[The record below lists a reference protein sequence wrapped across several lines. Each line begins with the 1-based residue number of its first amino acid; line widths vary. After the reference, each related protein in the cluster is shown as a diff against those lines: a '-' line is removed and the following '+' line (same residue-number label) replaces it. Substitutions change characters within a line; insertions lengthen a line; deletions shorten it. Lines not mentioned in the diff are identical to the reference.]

1 MADAG
6 VTAEWFRAVDA
17 RALRRCNGFKGLP
30 QRANSLS
37 FRFLLRLAQR
47 RNSAALLVIEDDAV
61 FHPKF
66 RERVAA
72 LELPD
77 DWQIFYLGCQHLA
90 PPKRVN
96 EGIVRVTRAL
106 DTHAV
111 AFRQSAYREV
121 RKIMRGRRSG
131 RDLCNDVL
139 LSALHEEL
147 PTYAAFPN
155 LVWQAQGQ
163 SDIAGYC
170 YSNYDPNGR
179 QKHCTE
185 MVRHLEA

>member
-6 VTAEWFRAVDA
+6 VTAEWFRAADA
-17 RALRRCNGFKGLP
+17 QTLRRYKGFKGLP

-37 FRFLLRLAQR
+37 FRFLLRAAER
-47 RNSAALLVIEDDAV
+47 RQSPALLVLEDDAV
-61 FHPKF
+61 FHPQF

-72 LELPD
+72 LALPD
-77 DWQIFYLGCQHLA
+77 DWQIFYFGCQHLA
-90 PPKRVN
+90 PPKLV
-96 EGIVRVTRAL
+96 GDGLVRVSRAL

-111 AFRQSAYREV
+111 AFRQSAYREI
-121 RKIMRGRRSG
+121 RKVMRGRSSS

-139 LSALHEEL
+139 LASLHDEL

-155 LVWQAQGQ
+155 LVWQAHGE

-170 YSNYDPNGR
+170 YSNYDVEGR
-179 QKHCTE
+179 QKYCPE
-185 MVRHLEA
+185 MVSHLLR